1 MLGTNE
7 VVVVGGGGGEK
18 GPCSVQ
24 KDVLFGGGS
33 GTIASLLFIIPFNFS

>member
-24 KDVLFGGGS
+24 KDVLCVEKV
-33 GTIASLLFIIPFNFS
+33 